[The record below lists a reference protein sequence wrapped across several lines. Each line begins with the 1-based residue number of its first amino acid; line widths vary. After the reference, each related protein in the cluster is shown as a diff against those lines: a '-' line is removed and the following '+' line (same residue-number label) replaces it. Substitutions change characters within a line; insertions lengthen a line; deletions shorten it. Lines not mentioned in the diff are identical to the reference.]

1 MASNIYHSIGVD
13 IGGTKIA
20 FGVFDIHGNIKD
32 DIHII
37 PVPFDKKK
45 VADVHRIIDS
55 ITPFVENAKKYYP
68 LIAGIGLS
76 ICGNVNKEN
85 GEATLIPNL
94 HWRYVP
100 IGTMVKD
107 ALKLPVFAGTDVRA
121 AIIAE
126 RLWGVAKNSRFFL
139 WCTVGTGFG
148 GYLFLDG
155 KLYDGYHGFAGPFG
169 HTIWDEDGFPC
180 GCGQRGCFETFVAGP
195 AIARA
200 GQAAVDAGHS
210 PIMATLSNGERVT
223 THVVIQAFHQKD
235 PAALSIIEQVARLIA
250 INLSGVVN
258 TLDLE
263 MIIMGGGVIQA
274 CPELVER
281 VDHYIRK
288 FLMSEELKRDLK
300 IYKESF
306 INSALYGAAAD
317 VFLRSA
323 LINDDIGA

>member
-1 MASNIYHSIGVD
+1 MASNIYHSIGID

-20 FGVFDIHGNIKD
+20 LGIFDTHGNIKGNTR
-32 DIHII
+32 II

-45 VADVHRIIDS
+45 VADVHRIIAS
-55 ITPFVENAKKYYP
+55 IAPFVEEAKQNFSP
-68 LIAGIGLS
+68 LAGIGLS

-107 ALKLPVFAGTDVRA
+107 AFGLPVFAGTDVRA
-121 AIIAE
+121 ATIAE
-126 RLWGVAKNSRFFL
+126 RLWGVAKDSRFFL
-139 WCTVGTGFG
+139 WCTVGTGYG

-180 GCGQRGCFETFVAGP
+180 GCGKKGCFETFVAGP

-210 PIMATLSNGERVT
+210 PIMATLSDGERVT
-223 THVVIQAFHQKD
+223 TRVVIQAFHQKD
-235 PAALSIIEQVARLIA
+235 PAAVSIIEQVARLIA
-250 INLSGVVN
+250 INLSGLVN

-274 CPELVER
+274 CPEMIER

-288 FLMSEELKRDLK
+288 YLMSEESRRDLR

-306 INSALYGAAAD
+306 DNSALYGAAAD

-323 LINDDIGA
+323 LINENIGA